1 MAESEIAQLMQKIE
15 EEYRAASSGLNGLAI
30 TAQHAFITARMEN
43 IQRCQQE
50 LIPLVGSEQE
60 ATRLV
65 NEALANF

>member
-15 EEYRAASSGLNGLAI
+15 AEYQAAQSGLNGLAI
-30 TAQHAFITARMEN
+30 TAQHAYITARMEN
-43 IQRCQQE
+43 ICHYQRQ